1 MDLVGRGT
9 PGRTSNGSFERWL
22 ALQRVL
28 GALVGLVGFA
38 MLPPLA
44 IALWSGDGLAPDFAK
59 SLAVCWVLGFAMWFP
74 VRRTR
79 HELRTRDG
87 FLVVTLAWIGAIAVC
102 ALPFVLGPTGL
113 DYTDAFFEAASGL
126 TTTGATSI
134 AGLDALPR
142 SLIFYRQSLHFLGGM
157 GIVILAVAILPMLKI
172 GGAQLFR
179 AETTGPVKDTR
190 LTPRIAQTA
199 KTLWLVY
206 LALNGL
212 CALAY
217 WMAGM
222 SPFDALTHAFATM
235 ATGGFGN
242 YDANFAHFGSPLL
255 EWIAIVF
262 MFIGGINFALH
273 FYAYHRAT
281 TQHYFADAEVRAYV
295 SIVIAAG
302 LLVAATL
309 WLAGRFGVGDSLRVA
324 LFHVVSNIT
333 TTGFTT
339 TGFADWPGFLP
350 LLMILIGFVGG
361 CSSSTSGG
369 MKVVRVL
376 ILFRQS
382 MREVLQLIHPR
393 GRFLVKLGTISV
405 PGQVLA
411 AVTGFCMLYVLC
423 FVVMTL
429 MVAATGVDLIT
440 AFSAVATCINNMG
453 PGLGEVTVT
462 FAGINDVAVWICSL
476 AMILGRLEIFT
487 VLVLL
492 TPAFWRE

>member
-1 MDLVGRGT
+1 MSAVG
-9 PGRTSNGSFERWL
+9 PGAPVAGPTRSVARWF

-44 IALWSGDGLAPDFAK
+44 IAWWYQDGLVIDFAH
-59 SLAVCWVLGFAMWFP
+59 SLAVCWVLGLVLWFP
-74 VRRTR
+74 VRRAR

-87 FLVVTLAWIGAIAVC
+87 FLVVTLAWVCAIAVC

-113 DYTDAFFEAASGL
+113 SYADAFFEAASGL

-134 AGLDALPR
+134 SGLDDLPR
-142 SLIFYRQSLHFLGGM
+142 SLLFYRQSLHFLGGM

-190 LTPRIAQTA
+190 LTPRIAETA

-222 SPFDALTHAFATM
+222 EPFDAITHAFATI

-255 EWIAIVF
+255 EWIALVF

-273 FYAYHRAT
+273 FLAYQRAT
-281 TQHYFADAEVRAYV
+281 TQHYFADAEVRAYLV
-295 SIVIAAG
+295 IVLGVG

-309 WLAGRFGVGDSLRVA
+309 WFADRFEAGESLRIA
-324 LFHVVSNIT
+324 LFHVISNIT

-393 GRFLVKLGTISV
+393 GRFLVKLGNISV

-453 PGLGEVTVT
+453 PGLGEVSVS
-462 FAGINDVAVWICSL
+462 FAGINDMAVWICAF